1 MWLVDTSNWIVADV
15 ADRGGARR
23 LGAMASAP
31 PDVIDAGLVASLRGL
46 EANGR
51 ALFAMRTL
59 RMFGYGFLAVALVL
73 YLDALGLDAW
83 MIGLV
88 LTLTLVG
95 DTVISL
101 WLTTHADRLGRRRVL
116 VAGSI
121 LMVVAG
127 AAFAVTDQVPLLIL
141 AATIGVISPTG
152 NEVGPFLAIEQAALA
167 QTVPD
172 ERRTATFAWYNLVGY
187 VATATGALAAG
198 LLSQVLLDLGLA
210 TVDAYRAIVIGYAV
224 VGVAM
229 AIGFWRLGSAVE
241 AAPAERRSDDIRVLL
256 GLHRSRRVVLR
267 LSALFSIDAF
277 AGGFIPQSL
286 MAYWF
291 HLKFGVEPGVLGV
304 IFFGANLLAAV
315 SSLSAARIAS
325 RIGLINTM
333 VFTHLPSNVL
343 LILVPLMPNLP
354 LAVAVLLLRFSLS
367 QMDVPTRQSY
377 VLSVVDPDERSAA
390 AGVTGI
396 ARTTGAAISP
406 SLSSVLMSNAGSIA
420 LPFFLAGSL
429 KILYDL
435 LLYRDFRSH
444 APQAPGAPPAGETM
458 PGEPP
463 AAAG

>member
-1 MWLVDTSNWIVADV
+1 MPPNQPAADTDT
-15 ADRGGARR
+15 
-23 LGAMASAP
+23 
-31 PDVIDAGLVASLRGL
+31 GLVASLRGL
-46 EANGR
+46 DGDGR

-83 MIGLV
+83 TIGVV

-95 DTVISL
+95 DTILSL

-116 VAGSI
+116 VAGAV
-121 LMVVAG
+121 LMVLAG
-127 AAFAVTDQVPLLIL
+127 VAFAATDWVPLLIL

-152 NEVGPFLAIEQAALA
+152 NEVGPFLAVEQAALS

-172 ERRTATFAWYNLVGY
+172 ARRTAIFAWYNLVGY
-187 VATATGALAAG
+187 VATASGALVAG
-198 LLSQVLLDLGLA
+198 LLSQLLLDAGVA

-224 VGVAM
+224 IGLAM
-229 AIGFWRLGSAVE
+229 AVGFARLGSAIE
-241 AAPAERRSDDIRVLL
+241 APPSGRRSDDIRERL
-256 GLHRSRRVVLR
+256 GLRRSRRVVLR
-267 LSALFSIDAF
+267 LSALFSLDAF

-291 HLKFGVEPGVLGV
+291 HLRFGVEPAVLGA

-315 SSLSAARIAS
+315 SSLSAARIAD

-377 VLSVVDPDERSAA
+377 VISVVDPDERSAA
-390 AGVTGI
+390 AGVTGV
-396 ARTTGAAISP
+396 ARNAGAAISP
-406 SLSSVLMSNAGSIA
+406 SLSSVMIATTGLLA
-420 LPFFLAGSL
+420 LPFFLAGGL
-429 KILYDL
+429 KIVYDL
-435 LLYRDFRSH
+435 LLYRDFRTKAGATDGGRPI
-444 APQAPGAPPAGETM
+444 APERR
-458 PGEPP
+458 
-463 AAAG
+463 